1 MVERRYDVFLSYRR
15 EDGEGFARRFKQ
27 KLQKSH
33 VGLPAQRGKME
44 VYLDK
49 HYARATEDFFRD
61 EIRPSLLGSR
71 WLVVVATPKSVL
83 REGVSTDWCA
93 RELEEY
99 EAAHGLSNIR
109 VVLAKGDDFPELPFN
124 LLGRMPL
131 AQQIDLRGL
140 HGVLPP
146 ERARD
151 DWLALIATIHDLP
164 PDAMPALRRVDDKN
178 RRNRLSLIGGGLA
191 GAAVFATALSG
202 YALYRDAEARRLLDL
217 SAATVGNAIEAAETA
232 DPIGCATYAA
242 LVEAGAGGRIGPSLS
257 CHIAEIDAVY
267 FEAGVEAALAALE
280 AWPAFRARFELPAD
294 VGADGEA
301 ADAALLYDLNA
312 LEYRHHAATGRWL
325 TAGETDAA
333 GLETRLMA
341 LDRIRRGY
349 GPRDAIRWQE
359 ALVWDVVDYLE
370 GVEDGAAARSLLQK
384 TIDAM
389 ATEEAGRLELGVS
402 ANDLFMKELGALRR
416 RLAWSLAVADDLDAA
431 AIVAREAVD
440 TFAAFEQTGGV
451 ELFQAALASRLRW
464 RIDMARG
471 AGDAADFERA
481 IVLGRTAQSAY
492 EADGNIDEV
501 AFMREWLAET
511 EAMRP

>member
-33 VGLPAQRGKME
+33 IGLPVQRGKLE

-61 EIRPSLLGSR
+61 EIRPSLLGSK

-83 REGVSTDWCA
+83 REGASVDWCA
-93 RELEEY
+93 REIEEY
-99 EAAHGLSNIR
+99 ERAHGLSNIR

-140 HGVLPP
+140 HGILPP

-178 RRNRLSLIGGGLA
+178 RRNRLSLLGGGVA

-217 SAATVGNAIEAAETA
+217 SAATVGNAIETAEEA

-242 LVEAGAGGRIGPSLS
+242 LVEAGAGARIGPSLA
-257 CHIAEIDAVY
+257 CHIGEVDRVY
-267 FEAGVEAALAALE
+267 FDKGLEAALAALE
-280 AWPAFRARFELPAD
+280 DWPAFRARFDLPD
-294 VGADGEA
+294 EADGEA
-301 ADAALLYDLNA
+301 AEAAFDYAINRLQ
-312 LEYRHHAATGRWL
+312 YRHHAATSRWL
-325 TAGETDAA
+325 HDAA
-333 GLETRLMA
+333 NGAAGMEHRLAA
-341 LDRIRRGY
+341 LAVIRENY
-349 GPRDAIRWQE
+349 GPRNAIRWQE
-359 ALVWDVVDYLE
+359 ALIWDAVQQLE
-370 GVEDGAAARSLLQK
+370 AGGEGEAAHALLRQ

-389 ATEEAGRLELGVS
+389 APEADFRLEIGVE
-402 ANDLFMKELGALRR
+402 ADDLFLKELGALRR
-416 RLAWSLAVADDLDAA
+416 RLAWSLAVGEDLEGAA
-431 AIVAREAVD
+431 EAARAAVE
-440 TFAAFEQTGGV
+440 TFAAFEQTAGIP
-451 ELFQAALASRLRW
+451 LYQAALASRLLW
-464 RIDMARG
+464 RIDAARG
-471 AGDAADFERA
+471 AADPADLERA
-481 IVLGRTAQSAY
+481 LDLGAQARAAY
-492 EADGNIDEV
+492 AAENDADEA
-501 AFMREWLAET
+501 AFMDEWLAET
-511 EAMRP
+511 RGMAE

>member
-33 VGLPAQRGKME
+33 VGLPVQRGKLE

-93 RELEEY
+93 REIEEY

-164 PDAMPALRRVDDKN
+164 PDAMPALRRVDDRN

-217 SAATVGNAIEAAETA
+217 SAATVGNSIEAAESA
-232 DPIGCATYAA
+232 DAIGCATYAA
-242 LVEAGAGGRIGPSLS
+242 LVEAGASGRIGPSLS
-257 CHIAEIDAVY
+257 CHIAEVDQVY
-267 FEAGVEAALAALE
+267 FEEGLDAALAALE
-280 AWPAFRARFELPAD
+280 DWRAFRARFDLPAD
-294 VGADGEA
+294 AAEDGEA
-301 ADAALLYDLNA
+301 AEAALLYDLNA
-312 LEYRHHAATGRWL
+312 LQYRHHAATGRWL
-325 TAGETDAA
+325 VDGETDAA
-333 GLETRLMA
+333 GLEARLAA
-341 LDRIRRGY
+341 LERIRRGY

-359 ALVWDVVDYLE
+359 AMIWDVVSYLE
-370 GVEDGAAARSLLQK
+370 AAGDDDKARRLLRQ
-384 TIDAM
+384 TIAAM
-389 ATEEAGRLELGVS
+389 AAEEGDRLAIGVS

-416 RLAWSLAVADDLDAA
+416 RLAWSLAVADDLDGAA
-431 AIVAREAVD
+431 DAARESVE

-451 ELFQAALASRLRW
+451 ELYQAALASRLRW

-471 AGDAADFERA
+471 GGDAADLKRA
-481 IVLGRTAQSAY
+481 VALGRRAL
-492 EADGNIDEV
+492 EAHETNGNSEEA
-501 AFMREWLAET
+501 AFMGEWLAET
-511 EAMRP
+511 EGMRP